1 MNLRLV
7 AVFSGVLA
15 ALLAGSPL
23 QASPPVGA
31 AAPGFELPD
40 QEGET
45 RRLEDF
51 GGKWLVLYFYPKD
64 NTPGCTTQACDF
76 RDNIFAFR
84 KLDAEIVGISLDRVD
99 SHREFA
105 TEHSLPFTL
114 LADSEGKAARDYGV
128 LRNFGVVEL
137 ASRQTFLISPE
148 GVIARHYEKVDLDT
162 HSADVLKDIALLREG
177 G

>member
-1 MNLRLV
+1 MNFRLA
-7 AVFSGVLA
+7 AVFSCLLA
-15 ALLAGSPL
+15 VLLAGSPL

-31 AAPGFELPD
+31 PAPAFELPD

-84 KLDAEIVGISLDRVD
+84 KLDAEIVGISLDDVD
-99 SHREFA
+99 SHRAFA

-128 LRNFGVVEL
+128 LRSFGVVEL
-137 ASRQTFLISPE
+137 ASRQTFLVSPE

-162 HSADVLKDIALLREG
+162 HSADVLKDIELLREG
-177 G
+177 S